1 MTGMRYIA
9 ALLLVIAAPLLVSV
23 ALAQAP
29 ASSTATLAV
38 TGDVAMPL
46 KLTLADLA
54 AMPRQTVKL
63 PNPNSGDYSYEG
75 VSLLEVLKRA
85 GAPNGS
91 SLRGAALASYVL
103 AKASDG
109 YQVAFTLGELDPSF
123 GNTMILIADRRDGAP
138 LTGNQGALRLVVPN
152 DHEGARSVR
161 MLETLE
167 FVRLRK

>member
-1 MTGMRYIA
+1 MTGMRY
-9 ALLLVIAAPLLVSV
+9 ALALALTWT

-29 ASSTATLAV
+29 ASAILTVA
-38 TGDVAMPL
+38 GDVPTPL

-54 AMPRQTVKL
+54 TMPRQTVKI
-63 PNPNSGDYSYEG
+63 PNPNGGNFTYEG

-85 GAPNGS
+85 GAPSES
-91 SLRGAALASYVL
+91 SLRGNALASYVL

-109 YQVAFTLGELDPSF
+109 YQVAFTLGEIDPSF
-123 GNTMILIADRRDGAP
+123 GNTPILIADRRDGAP
-138 LTGNQGALRLVVPN
+138 LTGNQGSLRLVVPN

-167 FVRLRK
+167 FTRLKK

>member
-1 MTGMRYIA
+1 MTGMKYIA
-9 ALLLVIAAPLLVSV
+9 AFVLTCV

-29 ASSTATLAV
+29 PSATLSV
-38 TGDVAMPL
+38 TGDVPMPL

-54 AMPRQTVKL
+54 AMPRQTAKV
-63 PNPNSGDYSYEG
+63 PNPNGGDYVYEG
-75 VSLLEVLKRA
+75 VSLAEVMKRA

-91 SLRGAALASYVL
+91 TLRGNALASYIL

-109 YQVAFTLGELDPSF
+109 YQVVFTLGEIDSSF
-123 GNTMILIADRRDGAP
+123 GNTPILIAYTRDGAP
-138 LTGNQGALRLVVPN
+138 LTGNQGSLRLVVPN

-167 FVRLRK
+167 FVRLKK

>member
-1 MTGMRYIA
+1 MRYA
-9 ALLLVIAAPLLVSV
+9 VGLTLAWT

-29 ASSTATLAV
+29 AAAV
-38 TGDVAMPL
+38 LTVSGDLPTPL

-54 AMPRQTVKL
+54 AMPRQTVKI
-63 PNPNSGDYSYEG
+63 PNPNGGDFAYEG
-75 VSLLEVLKRA
+75 VSLSEVMKRA

-91 SLRGAALASYVL
+91 ALRGNALASYVL

-109 YQVAFTLGELDPSF
+109 YQVAFTLGEIDASF
-123 GNTMILIADRRDGAP
+123 GNTPILIADHRDGAP
-138 LTGNQGALRLVVPN
+138 LSGNQGSLRLLVPN

-167 FVRLRK
+167 FVRLKK